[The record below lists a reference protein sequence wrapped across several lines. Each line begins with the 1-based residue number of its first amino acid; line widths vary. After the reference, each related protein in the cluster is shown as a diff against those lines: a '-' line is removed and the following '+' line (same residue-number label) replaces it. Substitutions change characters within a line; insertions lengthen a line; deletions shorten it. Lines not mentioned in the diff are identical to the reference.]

1 MGESKL
7 EKNRKELKTNYDNT
21 SEFLKAAIS
30 NLTGN
35 ITLLDTKIS
44 IILATVGV
52 VLGLIIACK
61 SNVLKAYYFFA
72 NNYFFKVL
80 FLFLSGILIIGII
93 MTFAFGIKCIMI
105 RFGKS
110 KSSSLFFF
118 NTETYGGISER
129 DYMQKIIKMSDEEI
143 MKNLADEVYKLNTIN
158 NQKMRAGKITI
169 TLFAITCAVIA
180 ALMIL
185 VGIKYLVV

>member
-1 MGESKL
+1 M
-7 EKNRKELKTNYDNT
+7 EKNRKGLKTNYDNT

-35 ITLLDTKIS
+35 LTLLDTKIS